1 MPFTCRTLA
10 ALELLK
16 FHYGKA
22 SFLIQ
27 RDFQGGIAMRT
38 GPTHRYPLTRSA
50 PRRKNTYDIFD
61 GTLQKTQ
68 IWLNE
73 LMSAL
78 DWENHPHKAYLA
90 LRTVL
95 HALRDR
101 LPVEEAVQLGAQ
113 LPMLV
118 RGFYY
123 EGWTLK
129 GKPHKER
136 HKEDFLAHIKDAFK
150 EDVTVRPES
159 IARAVFKVLARHT
172 SQGEIDDVKPIL
184 PKALHELWPH

>member
-1 MPFTCRTLA
+1 
-10 ALELLK
+10 
-16 FHYGKA
+16 
-22 SFLIQ
+22 
-27 RDFQGGIAMRT
+27 
-38 GPTHRYPLTRSA
+38 
-50 PRRKNTYDIFD
+50 
-61 GTLQKTQ
+61 
-68 IWLNE
+68 
-73 LMSAL
+73 MSAL

-101 LPVEEAVQLGAQ
+101 LTIEEAVQLGAQ

-118 RGFYY
+118 RGLYY

-159 IARAVFKVLARHT
+159 IARAVFKVLARRT
-172 SQGEIDDVKPIL
+172 SQGEIDDVKHLL
-184 PKALHELWPH
+184 PKALRDLWPRK